1 MRFDLHVH
9 TTLSPCSTLD
19 VGEILAHARK
29 RRLDGVCITDH
40 DTMEIRHALREGVQ
54 PDGLCV
60 IIGVEYSTPQGDFL
74 LFGPFETL
82 PPDLEANELL
92 QTVNRRGGAAIA
104 AHPFRAARPT
114 DEEIVRKGLCRTVE
128 GINGRNR
135 DLENRQVGEWRAR
148 YCLNEC
154 GGSDAHTL
162 EELGRVVTSFRGA
175 VRSREELVR
184 ALNGGGFRPEWNS
197 RLAGRPFSPAHLP
210 ATAPF

>member
-19 VGEILAHARK
+19 VGEVLEHARA
-29 RRLDGVCITDH
+29 RGLDGVCITDH
-40 DTMEIRHALREGVQ
+40 DTMEIRHSLREGVQ

-60 IIGVEYSTPQGDFL
+60 IIGMEYSTTQGDFL

-82 PPDLEANELL
+82 PPHLEAAELL
-92 QTVNRRGGAAIA
+92 HAVNRRGGAAVA
-104 AHPFRAARPT
+104 AHPFRAARQT
-114 DEEIVRKGLCRTVE
+114 DEEIVRKGLCRTIE

-135 DLENRQVGEWRAR
+135 DFENRLVEDWRAR

-162 EELGRVVTSFRGA
+162 EELGRVVTTFRGPL
-175 VRSREELVR
+175 RSRDELVQ
-184 ALNGGGFRPEWNS
+184 ALNGGGYRPEWNNGPTDLS
-197 RLAGRPFSPAHLP
+197 FPPAL
-210 ATAPF
+210 F